1 MAEGA
6 EITEPKGSL
15 HEEPLE
21 KTFDLGTLSSPVDLK
36 FASPEVDVES
46 AASSGVVVASS
57 GIKHGRKPSATEAQ
71 EYLKAFSRIHMVSL
85 FPFKC

>member
-6 EITEPKGSL
+6 KITEPKGSL

-46 AASSGVVVASS
+46 AASSVLYEPHKV
-57 GIKHGRKPSATEAQ
+57 
-71 EYLKAFSRIHMVSL
+71 
-85 FPFKC
+85 